1 MSTSSA
7 WATNGDMPGEIAYK
21 DASQWATCV
30 AYSGEEKTTTLFA
43 RQTNAA
49 GFVTFLSYAEGEYL
63 Y

>member
-1 MSTSSA
+1 
-7 WATNGDMPGEIAYK
+7 MPGEIAYK